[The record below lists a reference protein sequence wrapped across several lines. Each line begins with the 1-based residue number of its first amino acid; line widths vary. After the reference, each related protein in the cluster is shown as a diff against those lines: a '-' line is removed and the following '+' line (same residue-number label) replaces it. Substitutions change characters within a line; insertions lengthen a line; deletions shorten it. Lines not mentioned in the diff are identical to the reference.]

1 MLSTGTSQKSNF
13 ENKMSFADRELGFA
27 FSRDGYKLSYKSL
40 EEENN

>member
-13 ENKMSFADRELGFA
+13 ENKMSFADGELGFA
-27 FSRDGYKLSYKSL
+27 FSRDGNKLAYKSL